1 MQDTWISFL
10 VFLEKITTNL
20 VAENNR
26 NVFSGVPEASSPKC
40 AEYRPSKVSR
50 GEPFLPISASGGPRC
65 SLAWGG
71 LYLEAQC

>member
-10 VFLEKITTNL
+10 GFLEQITTNL

-26 NVFSGVPEASSPKC
+26 NVFSGVLEASSPEC
-40 AEYRPSKVSR
+40 AGHPPPEASR
-50 GEPFLPISASGGPRC
+50 GERFLPLPASSGPRG

-71 LYLEAQC
+71 LYLGA